1 MEVFPSWR
9 YHKELGE
16 KLVLSDE
23 EDASLGLGWVDTP
36 AKFEADD
43 VPVKKDD
50 QVEELPVE
58 ADDVPVKKRGR
69 KPKLEA

>member
-1 MEVFPSWR
+1 MKVFPSWR

-23 EDASLGLGWVDTP
+23 EDAKLGLGWVDTP

-43 VPVKKDD
+43 VPAKKDE
-50 QVEELPVE
+50 QAEELPVE
-58 ADDVPVKKRGR
+58 ADEAPVKKRGR